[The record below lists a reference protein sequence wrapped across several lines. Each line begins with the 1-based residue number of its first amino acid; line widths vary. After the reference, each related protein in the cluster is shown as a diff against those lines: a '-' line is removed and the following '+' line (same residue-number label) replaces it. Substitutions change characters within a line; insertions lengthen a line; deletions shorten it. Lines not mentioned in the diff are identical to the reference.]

1 MPISNTIE
9 YTHHSKNSLNRIF
22 AYNLDCYIFPESFEK
37 KIGFDGIRP
46 QLQKLCMTIPGRQMA
61 DDMSFTSDAG
71 LVARRLDSTS
81 QMLDVVTSHEALP
94 LAELGD
100 VAAILASIRVA
111 GAGMGVDDLMKIRGF
126 LASAT
131 AVSEYFSR
139 QRDPETGRSPW
150 PALDSIA
157 IGLSTFPEI
166 RSAIDRTV
174 DRYGNVKDNAS
185 PALAETRSALRSIS
199 GTINSILRRVMARA
213 ISDGLLESDAT
224 PSVRDGRLVLPV
236 APANKRRINGIVHD
250 ESASGKTIFIE
261 PAEVVEANN
270 RVRELEMEER
280 REIARI
286 MAALASLMRPEADE
300 MLAAYNDLG
309 EIDFIRAKALFAA
322 ATGGCRP
329 NVAPHPEIEWYH
341 ACHPLLRQSLERQGK
356 EIVPLDITLSSANRI
371 LVISGPNAGG
381 KSVCLKT
388 VGTLQ
393 YMLQCGMLPPVYENS
408 RFGIFTDIFVDIGDD
423 QSIEDDLS
431 TYSSHLRSMKLFM
444 QRGRNSSLLLID
456 EFGGGTDPQIGGAI
470 AQAILHRFNDNHMW
484 GVITTHYPNLK
495 HFAED
500 TDGLINGSMLY
511 DRHLMRPMFKLSVG
525 NPGSSFALEIARKT
539 GLPAEV
545 IEEAAAIVGSDYV
558 NLDKYLLD
566 IARDKRYWE
575 NKRTA
580 IHRREKELEA
590 TLERYRDEAE
600 TLRRSRREILDEART
615 EARRILEGSNAAIE
629 RTITEIRTAQA
640 EKERTRQ
647 ARQRL
652 AEERENLEKQRNA
665 QLADKNRLLKKA
677 PKDRRRK
684 PEASPTQPKAQLAV
698 GDVVKLDGAGSP
710 GRILEISGKN
720 AVVAFGMLKTT
731 VKTDRLQPSNARIDS
746 GASKKSTFVSS
757 ATSDA
762 MRQRQ
767 LSFKQDID
775 VRGMRVDEALQ
786 AVTYFIDDAIQ
797 FSARRVRIL
806 HGTGTGALRQSLR
819 EYLATVGGVASFHD
833 EDVRLG
839 GAGITVVDLH

>member
-1 MPISNTIE
+1 M
-9 YTHHSKNSLNRIF
+9 
-22 AYNLDCYIFPESFEK
+22 IFPDSFEK
-37 KIGFDGIRP
+37 KIGFEGIRP
-46 QLQKLCMTIPGRQMA
+46 QLRKLCVTIPGRQMT
-61 DDMSFTSDAG
+61 DDMDFSTDAAT
-71 LVARRLDSTS
+71 VERRIDATA
-81 QMLDVVTSHEALP
+81 QMLDIVTSHEALP

-100 VAAILASIRVA
+100 VASILASIRVA
-111 GAGMGVDDLMKIRGF
+111 GSGMAVEDLVKVRGF

-131 AVSEYFSR
+131 AVSEYFAR
-139 QRDPETGRSPW
+139 QRDADTGRSPW
-150 PALDSIA
+150 PALDTLA
-157 IGLSTFPEI
+157 VGLSTFPDL
-166 RSAIDRTV
+166 RAAIDRTV

-185 PALAETRSALRSIS
+185 PALAEIRSSLRSIS

-213 ISDGLLESDAT
+213 ITDGLLESDAS
-224 PSVRDGRLVLPV
+224 PSVRDGRLVIPV

-286 MAALASLMRPEADE
+286 MAAIAALMRPEADE
-300 MLAAYNDLG
+300 MLATYADLG

-322 ATGGCRP
+322 ETGGCRP
-329 NVAPHPEIEWYH
+329 AVEPKPEIEWYH
-341 ACHPLLRQSLERQGK
+341 ACHPLLRQSLMRQEK
-356 EIVPLDITLSSANRI
+356 EIVPLDIALSAKNRI

-408 RFGIFTDIFVDIGDD
+408 RFGIFDDIFVDIGDD

-431 TYSSHLRSMKLFM
+431 TYSSHLRSMKLFL
-444 QRGRNSSLLLID
+444 QRGRESSLLLID

-470 AQAILHRFNDNHMW
+470 AQAILHRFNDKKMW

-545 IEEAAAIVGSDYV
+545 IDEAGEIAGSDYV

-580 IHRREKELEA
+580 IHKREKELEA
-590 TLERYRDEAE
+590 TLERYRDEAD
-600 TLRRSRREILDEART
+600 TLRRSRREILDEARA

-629 RTITEIRTAQA
+629 RTISDIRSAQA
-640 EKERTRQ
+640 DKERTRE
-647 ARQRL
+647 ARMRL
-652 AEERENLEKQRNA
+652 ARERAELEKQHGT
-665 QLADKNRLLKKA
+665 DKTDNKLLDKA
-677 PKDRRRK
+677 PKQRK
-684 PEASPTQPKAQLAV
+684 NNKAAAQSPAKTKTQLAV
-698 GDVVKLDGAGSP
+698 GDTVKLDGAGSP

-720 AVVAFGMLKTT
+720 AIVAFGMIKTS
-731 VKTDRLQPSNARIDS
+731 VKLDRLQPSNARIDS
-746 GASKKSTFVSS
+746 GASRKSSFISS
-757 ATSDA
+757 DTSDA
-762 MRQRQ
+762 MRSRQ
-767 LSFKQDID
+767 LAFKQDID
-775 VRGMRVDEALQ
+775 VRGMRVDEAIQ

-797 FSARRVRIL
+797 FNARRVRIL

-819 EYLATVGGVASFHD
+819 QYLSTVGGVASFHD

-839 GAGITVVDLH
+839 GAGITVVDLD

>member
-1 MPISNTIE
+1 M
-9 YTHHSKNSLNRIF
+9 
-22 AYNLDCYIFPESFEK
+22 IFPDSFEK
-37 KIGFDGIRP
+37 KIGFEGIRP
-46 QLQKLCMTIPGRQMA
+46 QLRKLCVTIPGRQMT
-61 DDMSFTSDAG
+61 DDMDFSTDAAT
-71 LVARRLDSTS
+71 VERRIDATA
-81 QMLDVVTSHEALP
+81 QMLDIVTSHEALP

-100 VAAILASIRVA
+100 VASILASIRVA
-111 GAGMGVDDLMKIRGF
+111 GSGMAVEDLVKVRGF

-131 AVSEYFSR
+131 AVSEYFAR
-139 QRDPETGRSPW
+139 QRDADTGRSPW
-150 PALDSIA
+150 PALDTLA
-157 IGLSTFPEI
+157 VGLSTFPDL
-166 RSAIDRTV
+166 RAAIDRTV

-185 PALAETRSALRSIS
+185 PALAEIRSSLCSIS

-213 ISDGLLESDAT
+213 ITDGLLESDAS
-224 PSVRDGRLVLPV
+224 PSVRDGRLVIPV

-286 MAALASLMRPEADE
+286 MAAIAALMRPEADE
-300 MLAAYNDLG
+300 MLATYADLG

-322 ATGGCRP
+322 ETGGCRP
-329 NVAPHPEIEWYH
+329 AVEPKPEIEWYH
-341 ACHPLLRQSLERQGK
+341 ACHPLLRQSLMRQEK
-356 EIVPLDITLSSANRI
+356 EIVPLDIALSAKNRI

-408 RFGIFTDIFVDIGDD
+408 RFGIFDDIFVDIGDD

-431 TYSSHLRSMKLFM
+431 TYSSHLRSMKLFL
-444 QRGRNSSLLLID
+444 QRGRESSLLLID

-470 AQAILHRFNDNHMW
+470 AQAILHRFNDKKMW

-545 IEEAAAIVGSDYV
+545 IDEAGEIAGSDYV

-580 IHRREKELEA
+580 IHKREKELEA
-590 TLERYRDEAE
+590 TLERYRDEAD
-600 TLRRSRREILDEART
+600 TLRRSRREILDEARA

-629 RTITEIRTAQA
+629 RTISDIRSAQA
-640 EKERTRQ
+640 DKERTRE
-647 ARQRL
+647 ARMRL
-652 AEERENLEKQRNA
+652 ARERAELEKQHGT
-665 QLADKNRLLKKA
+665 DKTDNKLLDKA
-677 PKDRRRK
+677 PKQRK
-684 PEASPTQPKAQLAV
+684 NKAAAQPPAKAKTQLVV
-698 GDVVKLDGAGSP
+698 GDTVKLDGAGSP

-720 AVVAFGMLKTT
+720 AIVAFGMIKTS
-731 VKTDRLQPSNARIDS
+731 VKLDRLQPSNARIES
-746 GASKKSTFVSS
+746 GASRKSSFISS
-757 ATSDA
+757 DTSDA
-762 MRQRQ
+762 MRSRQ
-767 LSFKQDID
+767 LAFKQDID
-775 VRGMRVDEALQ
+775 VRGMRVDEAIQ

-797 FSARRVRIL
+797 FNARRVRIL

-819 EYLATVGGVASFHD
+819 QYLSTVGGVASFHD

-839 GAGITVVDLH
+839 GAGITVVDLD

>member
-1 MPISNTIE
+1 M
-9 YTHHSKNSLNRIF
+9 
-22 AYNLDCYIFPESFEK
+22 IFPDSFEK
-37 KIGFDGIRP
+37 KIGFEGIRP
-46 QLQKLCMTIPGRQMA
+46 QLRKLCVTIPGRQMT
-61 DDMSFTSDAG
+61 DDMDFSTDAAT
-71 LVARRLDSTS
+71 VERRIDSTA
-81 QMLDVVTSHEALP
+81 QMLDIVTSHEALP

-100 VAAILASIRVA
+100 VASILASIRVA
-111 GAGMGVDDLMKIRGF
+111 GSGMAVDDLVKVRGF

-131 AVSEYFSR
+131 AVSEYFAR
-139 QRDPETGRSPW
+139 QRDADTGRSPW
-150 PALDSIA
+150 PALDTLA
-157 IGLSTFPEI
+157 VGLSTFPDL
-166 RSAIDRTV
+166 RAAIDRTV

-185 PALAETRSALRSIS
+185 PALAEIRSSLRSIS

-213 ISDGLLESDAT
+213 ITDGLLESDAS
-224 PSVRDGRLVLPV
+224 PSVRDGRLVIPV

-286 MAALASLMRPEADE
+286 MAAIAALMRPEADE
-300 MLAAYNDLG
+300 MLATYADLG

-322 ATGGCRP
+322 ETGGCRP
-329 NVAPHPEIEWYH
+329 AVEPKPEIEWYH
-341 ACHPLLRQSLERQGK
+341 ACHPLLRQSLMRQEK
-356 EIVPLDITLSSANRI
+356 EIVPLDIALSAKNRI

-408 RFGIFTDIFVDIGDD
+408 RFGIFDDIFVDIGDD

-431 TYSSHLRSMKLFM
+431 TYSSHLRSMKLFL
-444 QRGRNSSLLLID
+444 QRGRESSLLLID

-470 AQAILHRFNDNHMW
+470 AQAILHRFNDKKMW

-545 IEEAAAIVGSDYV
+545 IDEAGEIAGSDYV

-580 IHRREKELEA
+580 IHKREKELEA
-590 TLERYRDEAE
+590 TLERYRDEAD
-600 TLRRSRREILDEART
+600 TLRRSRREILDEARA

-629 RTITEIRTAQA
+629 RTISDIRSAQA
-640 EKERTRQ
+640 DKERTRE
-647 ARQRL
+647 ARMRL
-652 AEERENLEKQRNA
+652 ARERAELEKQHGTDK
-665 QLADKNRLLKKA
+665 ADNKLLDKA
-677 PKDRRRK
+677 PKQRK
-684 PEASPTQPKAQLAV
+684 NKAAAQPPAKAKTQLVV
-698 GDVVKLDGAGSP
+698 GDTVKLDGAGSP

-720 AVVAFGMLKTT
+720 AIVAFGMIKTS
-731 VKTDRLQPSNARIDS
+731 VKLDRLQPSNARIDS
-746 GASKKSTFVSS
+746 GASRKSSFISS
-757 ATSDA
+757 DTSDA
-762 MRQRQ
+762 MRSRQ
-767 LSFKQDID
+767 LAFKQDID
-775 VRGMRVDEALQ
+775 VRGMRVDEAIQ

-797 FSARRVRIL
+797 FNARRVRIL

-819 EYLATVGGVASFHD
+819 QYLSTVGGVASFHD

-839 GAGITVVDLH
+839 GAGITVVDLD

>member
-1 MPISNTIE
+1 M
-9 YTHHSKNSLNRIF
+9 
-22 AYNLDCYIFPESFEK
+22 IFPDSFEK
-37 KIGFDGIRP
+37 KIGFEGIRP
-46 QLQKLCMTIPGRQMA
+46 QLRKLCVTIPGRQMT
-61 DDMSFTSDAG
+61 DDMDFSTDAAT
-71 LVARRLDSTS
+71 VERRIDATA
-81 QMLDVVTSHEALP
+81 QMLDIVTSHEALP

-100 VAAILASIRVA
+100 VASILASIRVA
-111 GAGMGVDDLMKIRGF
+111 GSGMAVEDLVKVRGF

-131 AVSEYFSR
+131 AVSEYFAR
-139 QRDPETGRSPW
+139 QRDADTGRSPW
-150 PALDSIA
+150 PALDTLA
-157 IGLSTFPEI
+157 VGLSTFPDL
-166 RSAIDRTV
+166 RAAIDRTV

-185 PALAETRSALRSIS
+185 PALAEIRSSLRSIS

-213 ISDGLLESDAT
+213 ITDGLLESDAS
-224 PSVRDGRLVLPV
+224 PSVRDGRLVIPV

-286 MAALASLMRPEADE
+286 MAAIAALMRPEADE
-300 MLAAYNDLG
+300 MLATYADLG

-322 ATGGCRP
+322 ETGGCRP
-329 NVAPHPEIEWYH
+329 AVEPKPEIEWYH
-341 ACHPLLRQSLERQGK
+341 ACHPLLRQSLMRQEK
-356 EIVPLDITLSSANRI
+356 EIVPLDIALSAKNRI

-408 RFGIFTDIFVDIGDD
+408 RFGIFDDIFVDIGDD

-431 TYSSHLRSMKLFM
+431 TYSSHLRSMKLFL
-444 QRGRNSSLLLID
+444 QRGRESSLLLID

-470 AQAILHRFNDNHMW
+470 AQAILHRFNDKKMW

-545 IEEAAAIVGSDYV
+545 IDEAGEIAGSDYV

-580 IHRREKELEA
+580 IHKREKELEA
-590 TLERYRDEAE
+590 TLERYRDEAD
-600 TLRRSRREILDEART
+600 TLRRSRREILDEARA

-629 RTITEIRTAQA
+629 RTISDIRSAQA
-640 EKERTRQ
+640 DKERTRE
-647 ARQRL
+647 ARMRL
-652 AEERENLEKQRNA
+652 ARERAELEKQHGT
-665 QLADKNRLLKKA
+665 DKTDNKLLDKA
-677 PKDRRRK
+677 PKQRK
-684 PEASPTQPKAQLAV
+684 NKAAAQPPAKTKTQLAV
-698 GDVVKLDGAGSP
+698 GDTVKLDGAGSP

-720 AVVAFGMLKTT
+720 AIVAFGMIKTS
-731 VKTDRLQPSNARIDS
+731 VKLDRLQPSNARIDS
-746 GASKKSTFVSS
+746 GASRKSSFISS
-757 ATSDA
+757 DTSDA
-762 MRQRQ
+762 MRSRQ
-767 LSFKQDID
+767 LAFKQDID
-775 VRGMRVDEALQ
+775 VRGMRVDEAIQ

-797 FSARRVRIL
+797 FNARRVRIL

-819 EYLATVGGVASFHD
+819 QYLSTVGGVASFHD

-839 GAGITVVDLH
+839 GAGITVVDLD

>member
-1 MPISNTIE
+1 
-9 YTHHSKNSLNRIF
+9 
-22 AYNLDCYIFPESFEK
+22 
-37 KIGFDGIRP
+37 
-46 QLQKLCMTIPGRQMA
+46 MT
-61 DDMSFTSDAG
+61 DDMDFSTDAAT
-71 LVARRLDSTS
+71 VERRIDATA
-81 QMLDVVTSHEALP
+81 QMLDIVTSHEALP

-100 VAAILASIRVA
+100 VASILASIRVA
-111 GAGMGVDDLMKIRGF
+111 GSGMAVEDLVKVRGF

-131 AVSEYFSR
+131 AVSEYFAR
-139 QRDPETGRSPW
+139 QRDADTGRSPW
-150 PALDSIA
+150 PALDTLA
-157 IGLSTFPEI
+157 VGLSTFPDL
-166 RSAIDRTV
+166 RAAIDRTV

-185 PALAETRSALRSIS
+185 PALAEIRSSLCSIS

-213 ISDGLLESDAT
+213 ITDGLLESDAS
-224 PSVRDGRLVLPV
+224 PSVRDGRLVIPV

-286 MAALASLMRPEADE
+286 MAAIAALMRPEADE
-300 MLAAYNDLG
+300 MLATYADLG

-322 ATGGCRP
+322 ETGGCRP
-329 NVAPHPEIEWYH
+329 AVEPKPEIEWYH
-341 ACHPLLRQSLERQGK
+341 ACHPLLRQSLMRQEK
-356 EIVPLDITLSSANRI
+356 EIVPLDIALSAKNRI

-408 RFGIFTDIFVDIGDD
+408 RFGIFDDIFVDIGDD

-431 TYSSHLRSMKLFM
+431 TYSSHLRSMKLFL
-444 QRGRNSSLLLID
+444 QRGRESSLLLID

-470 AQAILHRFNDNHMW
+470 AQAILHRFNDKKMW

-545 IEEAAAIVGSDYV
+545 IDEAGEIAGSDYV

-580 IHRREKELEA
+580 IHKREKELEA
-590 TLERYRDEAE
+590 TLERYRDEAD
-600 TLRRSRREILDEART
+600 TLRRSRREILDEARA

-629 RTITEIRTAQA
+629 RTISDIRSAQA
-640 EKERTRQ
+640 DKERTRE
-647 ARQRL
+647 ARMRL
-652 AEERENLEKQRNA
+652 ARERAELEKQHGT
-665 QLADKNRLLKKA
+665 DKTDNKLLDKA
-677 PKDRRRK
+677 PKQRK
-684 PEASPTQPKAQLAV
+684 NKAAAQPPAKAKTQLVV
-698 GDVVKLDGAGSP
+698 GDTVKLDGAGSP

-720 AVVAFGMLKTT
+720 AIVAFGMIKTS
-731 VKTDRLQPSNARIDS
+731 VKLDRLQPSNARIES
-746 GASKKSTFVSS
+746 GASRKSSFISS
-757 ATSDA
+757 DTSDA
-762 MRQRQ
+762 MRSRQ
-767 LSFKQDID
+767 LAFKQDID
-775 VRGMRVDEALQ
+775 VRGMRVDEAIQ

-797 FSARRVRIL
+797 FNARRVRIL

-819 EYLATVGGVASFHD
+819 QYLSTVGGVASFHD

-839 GAGITVVDLH
+839 GAGITVVDLD